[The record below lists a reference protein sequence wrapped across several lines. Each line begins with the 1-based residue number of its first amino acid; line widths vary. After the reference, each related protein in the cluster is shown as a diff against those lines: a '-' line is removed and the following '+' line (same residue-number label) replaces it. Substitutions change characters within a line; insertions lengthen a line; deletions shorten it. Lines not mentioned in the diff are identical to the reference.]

1 MDDKEMQLHDGVP
14 MMSRNLENSV
24 SLVGKVA
31 SIQINQQYRL
41 ETLILGRIKEAD
53 EFLRQRT
60 YASDK
65 EDISSLPEGFDVSNQ
80 LLAGPMGIARM
91 IQWKN
96 GQWGTVRLNPIIER
110 RSPILRAESGIAYTQ
125 REHFPSVVEA
135 GAEKLPHAQ

>member
-53 EFLRQRT
+53 EFLRERT

-80 LLAGPMGIARM
+80 LLAGRMGIPRM

-125 REHFPSVVEA
+125 
-135 GAEKLPHAQ
+135 